1 MPQGDEAHNAA
12 HCEPIPGDWPDPVP
26 VMKPADAVS
35 PDENLDAIHAARAAH
50 APGSGPVG
58 GTSARAAR
66 DDSSFAAHG
75 VGAGEQGGGGG
86 QQQQGTDFH
95 AASRPED
102 DPQSIKDV
110 VRQET
115 LGEKPQDKAA

>member
-12 HCEPIPGDWPDPVP
+12 HCEPIPGEWPDPAP
-26 VMKPADAVS
+26 DMKPADAVS
-35 PDENLDAIHAARAAH
+35 PDENQDAIHAAGAAH

-58 GTSARAAR
+58 GTSAGAAC

-75 VGAGEQGGGGG
+75 VGAGEQGCGGG
-86 QQQQGTDFH
+86 QQQQGADFH
-95 AASRPED
+95 AASRPGD
-102 DPQSIKDV
+102 DPQGIKDV

-115 LGEKPQDKAA
+115 LGEQPRDTAA